1 MKKRNLILLFLGV
14 GLLGLQSQTLIS
26 TSFESA
32 DNYNIGTIH
41 NKNKW
46 TVTSGTGE
54 IVSNADYI
62 KDGNQALK
70 ISSTTTAIQADHIAY
85 PSNAIAL
92 SGDVYLDFWIK
103 LISYPSVNFGISGYD
118 LGTLTNRSFLLEF
131 QPNGKIKLF
140 DGSSGWAT
148 QPVYGINTWKRIS
161 IKIDNSATKCQYA
174 IDGVVI
180 NKLFTFREI
189 KTGATTFDF
198 HSLRFIM
205 DAGTAN
211 VAIDNIYIG
220 SSPIPDIVFQSSS
233 TERTITLNQPNYGA
247 ITLTPSKTKYE
258 LNEQVTASISIPE
271 HYVFS
276 GWSGNLSGTD
286 NPKTFTVSG
295 NMTIGATVI
304 IDAANPPAQ
313 STINVNQPIGAT
325 ITLTPQ
331 QASYY
336 NGTSISAQLTLQS
349 GYQFNGWTGS
359 LSGTNNPKTFLLN
372 GNMTIGADVSEIQI
386 SSTKRIV
393 TNVTQFKEAIAAM
406 NPGDTVYVLDGT
418 YALGGVKI
426 NRGGSGLKPIII
438 KSANLHGA
446 KISGACSFSLS
457 AVSHLTFEGFDID
470 IEPMSTIFKMEGCS
484 YVRITRNWMKMKTLS
499 TTQTSKWITVGE
511 IWENPV
517 CNSHHNRIDHNLF
530 DGKYDSGAWVVIDG
544 SHGVVPD
551 ISKYDR
557 IDHNIFRNNTP
568 RLANEKET
576 LRIGVSDLSNLNS
589 FTVVENNLFEDCDGD
604 PEYVSIKSCS
614 DTVRFNTFRRC
625 LGTLSLRHGNNS
637 VVEGNFIFGEGK
649 TGVFEGSTIGC
660 GGIRVYG
667 MNHKIFNNYMEG
679 LTGSKWDA
687 ACTITN
693 GDVTNTSTSLT
704 SHFLPENIVFNFN
717 TLVNNVSNIEIGFDN
732 NASYGK
738 APKNCKIE
746 NNIVLANVNPII
758 KSFSSTSLAGVSFS
772 NNIMFSTG
780 SSSLGLTGISESQ
793 IKTINPELI
802 KTNCRANNA
811 NCIFVTPFEI
821 YKLSGNSPAINNS
834 IGNNI
839 PVTDMEGQVTEGIR
853 DIGADEYNGNAAI
866 KNGPLN
872 NLHVGPSAPEQYLY
886 EQNTTDT
893 KSIVLPG
900 KAQVFVNKSNKN
912 LSIVF
917 PQLLRESAH
926 VLILNSLGQILSNS
940 KIAPNTQQADI
951 DINTNGLI
959 LCKIKYQDK
968 IESFKLIIQ

>member
-1 MKKRNLILLFLGV
+1 MLVFIPIKA
-14 GLLGLQSQTLIS
+14 QTLIN
-26 TSFESA
+26 TSFESS

-41 NKNKW
+41 TKNKW

-54 IVSNADYI
+54 IVSTADYI

-70 ISSTTTAIQADHIAY
+70 ISSSSSAIQVDHIAY

-92 SGDVYLDFWIK
+92 TGDVYLDFWIK

-131 QPNGKIKLF
+131 QTNGKIKLF

-161 IKIDNSATKCQYA
+161 IKIDNSGTKCQYA

-180 NKLFTFREI
+180 NKLFSFREI

-220 SSPIPDIVFQSSS
+220 SNPIPDIVFQSSS
-233 TERTITLNQPNYGA
+233 TERTISLSQPTYGT

-276 GWSGNLSGTD
+276 GWSGNLTGTE
-286 NPKTFTVSG
+286 NPKIFTVSG

-304 IDAANPPAQ
+304 VDAANPPAQ
-313 STINVNQPIGAT
+313 STIIVNQPVGAT

-331 QASYY
+331 QTSFY

-349 GYQFNGWTGS
+349 GYQFNGWAGS
-359 LSGTNNPKTFLLN
+359 LAGKTNPVNFVIN
-372 GNMTIGADVSEIQI
+372 ESMTIGADVSEIQV

-393 TNVTQFKEAIAAM
+393 SNVTQFKEAIAAM
-406 NPGDTVYVLDGT
+406 NPGDTVYVLDGI

-426 NRGGSGLKPIII
+426 NRGGSGLKPVII

-446 KISGACSFSLS
+446 KITGASSFSLS
-457 AVSHLTFEGFDID
+457 AVSYVTFEGFEFD

-544 SHGVVPD
+544 SHGLVPD
-551 ISKYDR
+551 ISKHDR
-557 IDHNIFRNNTP
+557 IDHNIFCKNTP
-568 RLANEKET
+568 RVANEKET

-589 FTVVENNLFEDCDGD
+589 YTVVENNLFEDCDGD

-637 VVEGNFIFGEGK
+637 VVEGNFIFGDGK
-649 TGVFEGSTIGC
+649 TGLFEGSTIGC

-704 SHFLPENIVFNFN
+704 SHFIPENILFNFN

-738 APKNCKIE
+738 APKNCRIE

-758 KSFSSTSLAGVSFS
+758 KSFSPTSLAGVSFS

-780 SSSLGLTGISESQ
+780 TSSLGLTGISESQ
-793 IKTINPELI
+793 IKTINPELV

-811 NCIFVTPFEI
+811 NCNFVAPFEI
-821 YKLSGNSPAINNS
+821 YKLSGTSPAINNS
-834 IGNNI
+834 IGNDI
-839 PVTDMEGQVTEGIR
+839 PLFDMERQPTITIR
-853 DIGADEYNGNAAI
+853 DIGADEYNGNDEVKI
-866 KNGPLN
+866 GPLN
-872 NLHVGPSAPEQYLY
+872 NSHVGPSAPEQYSY
-886 EQNTTDT
+886 EQNSTDT
-893 KSIVLPG
+893 KSIVLSG
-900 KAQVFVNKSNKN
+900 KTLVFVNKTNKN

-917 PQLLRESAH
+917 PQLLRESAR
-926 VLILNSLGQILSNS
+926 VLIINSLGQILSNS
-940 KIAPNTQQADI
+940 KIAPNTQQAEI
-951 DINTNGLI
+951 EINTTGII
-959 LCKIKYQDK
+959 LCKIEYKEK
-968 IESFKLIIQ
+968 IESYKLIIQ